1 MKLSTRMALAM
12 VALVL
17 VTTGVLA
24 LLTYYNVIS
33 LVLPRAL
40 DRLQVHA
47 RVAAMMLDASL
58 QGMRADALSA
68 QASPA
73 LRSLGPTRVEG
84 LDPDHRETGADLRA
98 RIENR
103 FVADLAAKPEYA
115 LIRIIGAADGGMEL
129 VRVDRLGPDGAIRIV
144 PTSGLTRR
152 GDRAYFKE
160 GVQLPPNYVHI
171 SKVEL
176 NKNDKGLEVPHAPTI
191 RASAPLYGSDGK
203 AFAVLVINFDLGPA
217 LERVR
222 ASLTGG
228 REAFV
233 INEAGDYLVH
243 PADPSKEFGFDL
255 GERHRIQD
263 DFPDFEPMLK
273 ADRSEPRVMT
283 RRDGARYGLGWE
295 WVRLAG
301 GPRVAVVEV
310 RSYGV
315 LTSVGQRGQ
324 QFDADRRRRRD
335 AVRDPDGDRDGPLVE
350 PTSGADHARGG
361 GIRPRRTDQGEARRR
376 HRDRGAGRR
385 RS

>member
-47 RVAAMMLDASL
+47 RVTAMVLDASL

-84 LDPDHRETGADLRA
+84 LDLEHRETGNDLRA

-129 VRVDRLGPDGAIRIV
+129 VRVDRMGPDGAIRIV
-144 PTSGLTRR
+144 PSSGLTRR
-152 GDRAYFKE
+152 GDRDYFKE
-160 GVQLPPNYVHI
+160 GIVLPPNYVHI

-176 NKNDKGLEVPHAPTI
+176 NKNDKGLEVPHVPTI
-191 RASAPLYGSDGK
+191 RASAPLHGSDGRP
-203 AFAVLVINFDLGPA
+203 FAVLVINFDLRPA
-217 LERVR
+217 LARVR
-222 ASLTGG
+222 ANVTGDS
-228 REAFV
+228 EV
-233 INEAGDYLVH
+233 YIVNEAGDYLLH
-243 PADPSKEFGFDL
+243 PDQSQG
-255 GERHRIQD
+255 I
-263 DFPDFEPMLK
+263 
-273 ADRSEPRVMT
+273 
-283 RRDGARYGLGWE
+283 
-295 WVRLAG
+295 RL
-301 GPRVAVVEV
+301 
-310 RSYGV
+310 
-315 LTSVGQRGQ
+315 
-324 QFDADRRRRRD
+324 
-335 AVRDPDGDRDGPLVE
+335 
-350 PTSGADHARGG
+350 
-361 GIRPRRTDQGEARRR
+361 RPRRAPS
-376 HRDRGAGRR
+376 HPGRLPGLR
-385 RS
+385 TAC

>member
-47 RVAAMMLDASL
+47 RVTAMVLDASL
-58 QGMRADALSA
+58 QGFRADALSA

-84 LDPDHRETGADLRA
+84 LDQDHRETGADLRA

-115 LIRIIGAADGGMEL
+115 MMRIIGAADGGMEL
-129 VRVDRLGPDGAIRIV
+129 VRVDRLGPNGEIRIV
-144 PTSGLTRR
+144 PSSGLTRR
-152 GDRAYFKE
+152 GDRGYFKD
-160 GVQLPPNYVHI
+160 GIDLPPNYVSI

-176 NKNDKGLEVPHAPTI
+176 NKNDKALEVPHFPTI

-203 AFAVLVINFDLGPA
+203 AFAVLVINFDLRPA
-217 LERVR
+217 LARVR
-222 ASLTGG
+222 ANITGDG
-228 REAFV
+228 EIYIV
-233 INEAGDYLVH
+233 NEAGDYLFH
-243 PADPSKEFGFDL
+243 PDRSKEFGFDL

-263 DFPDFEPMLK
+263 DFPHFAAM
-273 ADRSEPRVMT
+273 
-283 RRDGARYGLGWE
+283 
-295 WVRLAG
+295 
-301 GPRVAVVEV
+301 
-310 RSYGV
+310 
-315 LTSVGQRGQ
+315 LTSDGKP
-324 QFDADRRRRRD
+324 RRR
-335 AVRDPDGDRDGPLVE
+335 
-350 PTSGADHARGG
+350 
-361 GIRPRRTDQGEARRR
+361 
-376 HRDRGAGRR
+376 
-385 RS
+385 